1 MSDRSKKILWIAV
14 AVCGFSLVVLLAV
27 FLVFRP
33 TSETEM
39 RPFDITGRSPAKPA
53 FPNDFS
59 VFPSVVVKSTPP
71 TADTQN
77 TGSSGT
83 SASAGTA
90 LPSQTAGTPSA
101 SSTTSSKTGTSVVIV
116 PAPSSEPSK
125 EPGSSQPAAAA
136 KTSVPA
142 PSSPAPSSVP
152 APKATTP
159 KPETTTKPAAPAT
172 PSASPVISSE
182 YWIQVGSFSSR
193 AVAEKLREEF
203 TSRGMTSVISEKVI
217 GGKTYHQVKVGP
229 YPSMEEARKWLA
241 TVKAVPGSSADAFV
255 TSR

>member
-14 AVCGFSLVVLLAV
+14 AVCGFSLIVLLAV

-39 RPFDITGRSPAKPA
+39 RPFDISGRSPAKPA

-59 VFPSVVVKSTPP
+59 VFPSVVVKSSPSSAEIQT
-71 TADTQN
+71 
-77 TGSSGT
+77 TGPSGT
-83 SASAGTA
+83 STAPGTT
-90 LPSQTAGTPSA
+90 LPSQATENPSA
-101 SSTTSSKTGTSVVIV
+101 SSTTSTKNGTSVVVV
-116 PAPSSEPSK
+116 PAPSSEPASAPPK
-125 EPGSSQPAAAA
+125 EPSPNQSAPASA

-142 PSSPAPSSVP
+142 PSPTP
-152 APKATTP
+152 APKTATP
-159 KPETTTKPAAPAT
+159 KPTTTAKPAAPTA
-172 PSASPVISSE
+172 PSASATTPSE

-193 AVAEKLREEF
+193 AVADKLHEEF
-203 TSRGMTSVISEKVI
+203 TSRGMTSIISEKII

-229 YPSMEEARKWLA
+229 YPSMEEARKWLPI
-241 TVKAVPGSSADAFV
+241 VKAVPGSSADAFV